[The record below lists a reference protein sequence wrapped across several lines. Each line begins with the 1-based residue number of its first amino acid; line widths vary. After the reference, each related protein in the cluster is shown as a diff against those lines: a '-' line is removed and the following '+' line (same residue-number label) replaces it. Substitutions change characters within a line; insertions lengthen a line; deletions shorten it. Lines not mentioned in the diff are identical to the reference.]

1 MRADRKKKKDRGK
14 KANPAWRVRASLQAT
29 ETDVGFF
36 TFFILDGKSLG
47 QSPAAVVANNYFFFE
62 EENKAERR
70 QTRARR
76 EGRRKYCAPVK
87 TGAPKKEG
95 VQYFRRSFFF
105 EVAPVAR
112 PNFLGW
118 SCQKKRG
125 TVVNTQPVPDIP
137 FRSDIAAI
145 ETATP
150 RCPGLFLA
158 HIIFLFLFFIAFF
171 DRRLMVGLPALG
183 MPRVE

>member
-29 ETDVGFF
+29 ETGAVFY
-36 TFFILDGKSLG
+36 FIFLDGKSLG
-47 QSPAAVVANNYFFFE
+47 QSPAAVVANNYFFL
-62 EENKAERR
+62 KKRTKQRR

-95 VQYFRRSFFF
+95 AQYFRRSFFF

-125 TVVNTQPVPDIP
+125 TVVDTQPVPDIP